1 MNALPAG
8 FSFPQEVPVNRIQT
22 TPAVVSAGPVSNLA
36 TEDSQQQW
44 QIRIQSLLEWT
55 CELLIANQQ
64 LRWALEEMK
73 EHEPMSK
80 TKKQQ

>member
-1 MNALPAG
+1 MKALPAG
-8 FSFPQEVPVNRIQT
+8 FSFSQDAPVNRIQT
-22 TPAVVSAGPVSNLA
+22 TPAVVSAGRVSNLA

-44 QIRIQSLLEWT
+44 QIRIQSLLDST

-64 LRWALEEMK
+64 LRWALQEMK
-73 EHEPMSK
+73 EDEPMSK

>member
-1 MNALPAG
+1 MNELPAG
-8 FSFPQEVPVNRIQT
+8 LSLSQDAPVSRNQT
-22 TPAVVSAGPVSNLA
+22 TPAVVSAGCVSNFA

-44 QIRIQSLLEWT
+44 QIRIHSLVEWT

-64 LRWALEEMK
+64 LRWALQEMK